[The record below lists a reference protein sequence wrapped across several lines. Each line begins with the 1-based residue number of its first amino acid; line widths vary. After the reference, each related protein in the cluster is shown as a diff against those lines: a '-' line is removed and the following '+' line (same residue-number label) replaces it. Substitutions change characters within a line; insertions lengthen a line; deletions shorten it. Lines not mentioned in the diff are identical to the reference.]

1 MTDERIEGLGRQLKA
16 LDEKIARGDFLGG
29 WKVGLTSGRARNSM
43 GEDFRPFGYIL
54 SSRIFKSGVVVE
66 LESIGRTG
74 VENELCFKMGE
85 TLTGDVSREEV
96 IRAVASV
103 APGFEINQ
111 RRLEASA
118 PAGDRLAD
126 DLSQWGIV
134 MGTSRPIESV
144 AFDDILV
151 SLTRD
156 GELVETVPARGHIDD
171 HFDSIARLT
180 AQLSRFGRVLERD
193 ACVITGSFTRQ
204 GVPSPS
210 RWLGNFSPCLGT
222 VEVVFS

>member
-1 MTDERIEGLGRQLKA
+1 MSDERIEGLSRQLEV
-16 LDEKIARGDFLGG
+16 LDEKMASGDSVGG

-54 SSRIFKSGVVVE
+54 LSRIFESGVVVD

-74 VENELCFKMGE
+74 VENELCFVVGE
-85 TLTGDVSREEV
+85 TLTGQVSREEV
-96 IRAVASV
+96 VGAFASGSP
-103 APGFEINQ
+103 AFEINQ
-111 RRLEASA
+111 RRLESSA

-126 DLSQWGIV
+126 ALSQWGIV
-134 MGTSRPIESV
+134 MGTSRSIENV
-144 AFDDILV
+144 AFDDIVV

-156 GELVETVPARGHIDD
+156 GEMVETVRARGHIDD

-180 AQLSRFGRVLERD
+180 AQLDRFGRSLERD

-210 RWLGNFSPCLGT
+210 RWLGEFGPCLGN